1 MFNLGAVLGGVAE
14 QVADDID
21 TRKKRVELMVDKA
34 WDTHT
39 KRYWQKRDKEEAKA
53 ELVEDT
59 IKEIAALNGVTSL
72 DQAAAIYNKLG
83 TVDNATDWLN
93 GAKQITNFGGNLQE
107 MGYISAM
114 PEDFESSEM
123 TAKEYAASF
132 GDPIKFAE
140 GFGIPSETGPGIM
153 GKKVAAGFASRRQQM
168 EAMGLVPEDV
178 PAQKVTYADIKVDP
192 SLKGSDVS
200 VDATKEM
207 LTTQLA
213 RVPEGS
219 PQAEAI
225 SNSLE
230 NLRNAQREASGGR
243 VGLDALDKARRSVEN
258 YYKSA
263 AMDEGVSKTGVTI
276 VDGEI
281 KYSDDALYSR
291 WRKSKEQ
298 DIINYYK
305 DSVSPEEMAA
315 IEAHLQ
321 VSRAETEAESVV
333 KENAVETN
341 TVAEVTQKSEA
352 QVPETQTDVDTAV
365 LKGFLIQDIL
375 DNKTKEEMK
384 SEYMNDPKNVNA
396 SEALFEQVYN
406 EAVQQAQ
413 VQQNQPSTGYT
424 IGSDGMI
431 QNYTFRGR

>member
-21 TRKKRVELMVDKA
+21 TRKKRVELMIDKA

-132 GDPIKFAE
+132 GDPVKFAE
-140 GFGIPSETGPGIM
+140 GFGIPSETGPGM
-153 GKKVAAGFASRRQQM
+153 LGKKVAAGFASRRQQM

-192 SLKGSDVS
+192 SLKGSNVS
-200 VDATKEM
+200 VD
-207 LTTQLA
+207 L
-213 RVPEGS
+213 
-219 PQAEAI
+219 
-225 SNSLE
+225 SL
-230 NLRNAQREASGGR
+230 
-243 VGLDALDKARRSVEN
+243 
-258 YYKSA
+258 
-263 AMDEGVSKTGVTI
+263 I
-276 VDGEI
+276 HI
-281 KYSDDALYSR
+281 
-291 WRKSKEQ
+291 
-298 DIINYYK
+298 
-305 DSVSPEEMAA
+305 
-315 IEAHLQ
+315 
-321 VSRAETEAESVV
+321 
-333 KENAVETN
+333 
-341 TVAEVTQKSEA
+341 
-352 QVPETQTDVDTAV
+352 
-365 LKGFLIQDIL
+365 
-375 DNKTKEEMK
+375 
-384 SEYMNDPKNVNA
+384 
-396 SEALFEQVYN
+396 
-406 EAVQQAQ
+406 
-413 VQQNQPSTGYT
+413 
-424 IGSDGMI
+424 
-431 QNYTFRGR
+431 

>member
-21 TRKKRVELMVDKA
+21 TRKKRVELMIDKA

-72 DQAAAIYNKLG
+72 DQAAPIYNKLG

-132 GDPIKFAE
+132 GDPVKFAE
-140 GFGIPSETGPGIM
+140 GFGIPSETGPGM
-153 GKKVAAGFASRRQQM
+153 LGKKVAAGFASRRQQM

-225 SNSLE
+225 SKSLE
-230 NLRNAQREASGGR
+230 NLRNAQRTASGG
-243 VGLDALDKARRSVEN
+243 VLGGDAMDKARLRVEN
-258 YYKSA
+258 LTKTLALNAGESTSGYTLN
-263 AMDEGVSKTGVTI
+263 DEGEGV
-276 VDGEI
+276 
-281 KYSDDALYSR
+281 YSDKVKYGQ
-291 WRKSKEQ
+291 WRQTQSEKILAYAKANYKPDEYRAIQQHLELISLETQ
-298 DIINYYK
+298 AENVIN
-305 DSVSPEEMAA
+305 
-315 IEAHLQ
+315 Q
-321 VSRAETEAESVV
+321 NAE
-333 KENAVETN
+333 ETN
-341 TVAEVTQKSEA
+341 TVAEVTDTSETK
-352 QVPETQTDVDTAV
+352 VPESQSGIQANEAK
-365 LKGFLIQDIL
+365 LLIGQMIRGGA
-375 DNKTKEEMK
+375 TKEQIKED
-384 SEYMNDPKNVNA
+384 YMSSPNA
-396 SEALFEQVYN
+396 SEALFEQLYS
-406 EAVQQAQ
+406 EAQSMQQEVQENPTI
-413 VQQNQPSTGYT
+413 VQSY
-424 IGSDGMI
+424 SL
-431 QNYTFRGR
+431 RGR